1 MAILSPEAK
10 TMIATMHPGMVA
22 TADSSGRPNVSP
34 KGSFMVLAHAH
45 VAFAD
50 VHSPRTIAN
59 LRQNPQVT
67 AIVYD
72 AATRHGCRVWGK
84 AEILDSGEVF
94 DKLTAA
100 LAARNMTANHVVV
113 VSVDEY
119 MTF

>member
-1 MAILSPEAK
+1 MAVLSSEAK
-10 TMIATMHPGMVA
+10 TMIATMHPGMIA
-22 TADSSGRPNVSP
+22 TADASGRPNVSP
-34 KGSFMVLAHAH
+34 KGSFMVLDDEH

-50 VHSPRTIAN
+50 VHSPHTISN
-59 LRQNPQVT
+59 LRQNPQVS

-84 AEILDSGEVF
+84 AEIMTSGEVF

-113 VSVDEY
+113 VSVDEF